1 LITGSVEAPSEHSL
15 IKGLLKEQYC
25 ILEIK
30 EIKSSGS
37 NSDYLP
43 PISLRD
49 LAFISR
55 MLATMLSAGLPVIRA
70 LAIIQDQTRNNK
82 VKKLLSQITIDIE
95 RGYALHEALRRHPKC
110 FSSVYVNL
118 IKAGEQ
124 GGVLVK
130 VLKRLGEYLEE
141 EIQTKN
147 RIITA
152 CIYPALILVFT
163 IITGVLIIVFVMP
176 TFAELL
182 DAVGADAVFK
192 YYIYLADD
200 QDKLE
205 PWLSSLKSQ
214 GFQILSRR
222 SDRSKERPNKSIKEL
237 DQERSKILV
246 LECWEAETGLKQTL
260 AELEKLESAH
270 LSPDLLLGQVTL
282 IASTQMAWSDIVGL
296 IPSPGSQPKSFAM
309 SMTTGQM
316 YRTALAHHVYYACQP
331 QDFDSS
337 TLHLFNQGL
346 PLIEAG
352 YLELRMISR
361 LLRERSRMVEQE
373 LRDLDQQLSRILHT
387 HLVTEQKE
395 SNQAEELEEQIQAL
409 SSAYGMLATDMN
421 LINEG
426 RRRLQ
431 RKWERFQTRLGRERA
446 LVIDDDQLGIL
457 GQPFLDTLD
466 NLNELSQTLITTR
479 DSHQAAINVVR
490 SRIDIM
496 NSRTNIA
503 TQDKIREL
511 MELNTAIQKQ
521 GLAFQ
526 LAAGLIEFIVLA
538 YYSHSLWKNLVHN
551 AYDNIPAVYQF
562 IAVLLF
568 SSLTTYLTHL
578 LAEYVQG
585 HTQLRKRIILTGL
598 PLLLL
603 LLIILLASI
612 VFNSPGVVH

>member
-1 LITGSVEAPSEHSL
+1 
-15 IKGLLKEQYC
+15 
-25 ILEIK
+25 
-30 EIKSSGS
+30 
-37 NSDYLP
+37 
-43 PISLRD
+43 
-49 LAFISR
+49 
-55 MLATMLSAGLPVIRA
+55 
-70 LAIIQDQTRNNK
+70 
-82 VKKLLSQITIDIE
+82 
-95 RGYALHEALRRHPKC
+95 
-110 FSSVYVNL
+110 
-118 IKAGEQ
+118 
-124 GGVLVK
+124 
-130 VLKRLGEYLEE
+130 
-141 EIQTKN
+141 
-147 RIITA
+147 
-152 CIYPALILVFT
+152 
-163 IITGVLIIVFVMP
+163 
-176 TFAELL
+176 
-182 DAVGADAVFK
+182 
-192 YYIYLADD
+192 
-200 QDKLE
+200 
-205 PWLSSLKSQ
+205 
-214 GFQILSRR
+214 
-222 SDRSKERPNKSIKEL
+222 
-237 DQERSKILV
+237 
-246 LECWEAETGLKQTL
+246 
-260 AELEKLESAH
+260 
-270 LSPDLLLGQVTL
+270 
-282 IASTQMAWSDIVGL
+282 
-296 IPSPGSQPKSFAM
+296 
-309 SMTTGQM
+309 
-316 YRTALAHHVYYACQP
+316 
-331 QDFDSS
+331 
-337 TLHLFNQGL
+337 
-346 PLIEAG
+346 
-352 YLELRMISR
+352 
-361 LLRERSRMVEQE
+361 MVEQE

-395 SNQAEELEEQIQAL
+395 SKQAEELEEQIQAL

>member
-1 LITGSVEAPSEHSL
+1 
-15 IKGLLKEQYC
+15 
-25 ILEIK
+25 
-30 EIKSSGS
+30 
-37 NSDYLP
+37 
-43 PISLRD
+43 
-49 LAFISR
+49 
-55 MLATMLSAGLPVIRA
+55 MMRA
-70 LAIIQDQTRNNK
+70 
-82 VKKLLSQITIDIE
+82 
-95 RGYALHEALRRHPKC
+95 
-110 FSSVYVNL
+110 
-118 IKAGEQ
+118 
-124 GGVLVK
+124 
-130 VLKRLGEYLEE
+130 
-141 EIQTKN
+141 
-147 RIITA
+147 
-152 CIYPALILVFT
+152 
-163 IITGVLIIVFVMP
+163 
-176 TFAELL
+176 
-182 DAVGADAVFK
+182 ADAVFK

-395 SNQAEELEEQIQAL
+395 SKQAEELEEQIQAL

-503 TQDKIREL
+503 TQEKIREL

-551 AYDNIPAVYQF
+551 AYNNIPAVYQL

>member
-1 LITGSVEAPSEHSL
+1 MNKSGPELSFTGEVFNTQEQVMSNSSRDRWEKKKEKGLSL
-15 IKGLLKEQYC
+15 IELMVGLAILGLIIMSVFAAFPLSRMWLNWAGEISLESTYAASIMELLRNNSLLLQEQVIEDGCWTAVDNNYEDEVFSFVLGGMPMEVAVSPGMLTR
-25 ILEIK
+25 IDARLFDDHAYYDSLSAEGINQ
-30 EIKSSGS
+30 ISSG
-37 NSDYLP
+37 
-43 PISLRD
+43 
-49 LAFISR
+49 
-55 MLATMLSAGLPVIRA
+55 
-70 LAIIQDQTRNNK
+70 
-82 VKKLLSQITIDIE
+82 
-95 RGYALHEALRRHPKC
+95 
-110 FSSVYVNL
+110 
-118 IKAGEQ
+118 
-124 GGVLVK
+124 
-130 VLKRLGEYLEE
+130 
-141 EIQTKN
+141 
-147 RIITA
+147 
-152 CIYPALILVFT
+152 
-163 IITGVLIIVFVMP
+163 
-176 TFAELL
+176 
-182 DAVGADAVFK
+182 
-192 YYIYLADD
+192 
-200 QDKLE
+200 
-205 PWLSSLKSQ
+205 
-214 GFQILSRR
+214 
-222 SDRSKERPNKSIKEL
+222 
-237 DQERSKILV
+237 
-246 LECWEAETGLKQTL
+246 EAETGLKQTL

-282 IASTQMAWSDIVGL
+282 IASTQLAWSDIVGL
-296 IPSPGSQPKSFAM
+296 IPSPSSQPKSFAI

-316 YRTALAHHVYYACQP
+316 YRTALAHQVYYACQP
-331 QDFDSS
+331 QDFDPS
-337 TLHLFNQGL
+337 TLRLLNQGL

-395 SNQAEELEEQIQAL
+395 SKQAEELEEQIQAL

-503 TQDKIREL
+503 TQEKIREL

-551 AYDNIPAVYQF
+551 AYNNIPAVYQL

-603 LLIILLASI
+603 LLIIVLASI
-612 VFNSPGVVH
+612 FFNSPGVVH

>member
-1 LITGSVEAPSEHSL
+1 
-15 IKGLLKEQYC
+15 
-25 ILEIK
+25 
-30 EIKSSGS
+30 
-37 NSDYLP
+37 
-43 PISLRD
+43 
-49 LAFISR
+49 
-55 MLATMLSAGLPVIRA
+55 MMRA
-70 LAIIQDQTRNNK
+70 
-82 VKKLLSQITIDIE
+82 
-95 RGYALHEALRRHPKC
+95 
-110 FSSVYVNL
+110 
-118 IKAGEQ
+118 
-124 GGVLVK
+124 
-130 VLKRLGEYLEE
+130 
-141 EIQTKN
+141 
-147 RIITA
+147 
-152 CIYPALILVFT
+152 
-163 IITGVLIIVFVMP
+163 
-176 TFAELL
+176 
-182 DAVGADAVFK
+182 ADAVFK

-282 IASTQMAWSDIVGL
+282 IASTQLAWSDIVGL
-296 IPSPGSQPKSFAM
+296 IPSPSSQPKSFAI

-316 YRTALAHHVYYACQP
+316 YRTALAHQVYYACQP
-331 QDFDSS
+331 QDFDPS
-337 TLHLFNQGL
+337 TLRLLNQGL

-395 SNQAEELEEQIQAL
+395 SKQAEELEEQIQAL

-490 SRIDIM
+490 
-496 NSRTNIA
+496 
-503 TQDKIREL
+503 
-511 MELNTAIQKQ
+511 
-521 GLAFQ
+521 
-526 LAAGLIEFIVLA
+526 
-538 YYSHSLWKNLVHN
+538 
-551 AYDNIPAVYQF
+551 
-562 IAVLLF
+562 
-568 SSLTTYLTHL
+568 
-578 LAEYVQG
+578 
-585 HTQLRKRIILTGL
+585 
-598 PLLLL
+598 
-603 LLIILLASI
+603 
-612 VFNSPGVVH
+612 